1 MRSLNNRR
9 ALANSLAH
17 TDARLN
23 TNSRAICVSCHTKRQ
38 LHSTAGV
45 FLWTVCG
52 APALYGHFCPRCLGL
67 SLFTTS
73 LFRLVAILLFFFVVV
88 LLLFLVR
95 FFSFL
100 FFRAFWPFPSD
111 FLPLFY
117 RGSRRLFLFLLLSE
131 PSSSLASLVPKNDT
145 VARSRRRCR
154 DAFFS
159 ERKDDESS
167 LSCSPSSRATSPYL
181 GSCVKC

>member
-1 MRSLNNRR
+1 MDCLWRSCLVRPLLSSVPWSFPLHNFSLSSRR
-9 ALANSLAH
+9 DS
-17 TDARLN
+17 
-23 TNSRAICVSCHTKRQ
+23 
-38 LHSTAGV
+38 
-45 FLWTVCG
+45 
-52 APALYGHFCPRCLGL
+52 
-67 SLFTTS
+67 SLFLRRRSSS
-73 LFRLVAILLFFFVVV
+73 LPRPFLFFSA
-88 LLLFLVR
+88 
-95 FFSFL
+95 FSFL
-100 FFRAFWPFPSD
+100 SFRAFWPFPSD

-117 RGSRRLFLFLLLSE
+117 RGSRRIFLFLLLTE